1 MKTKSE
7 TVFITQEEFK
17 SGLNW
22 RSYLSLIYALVVFT
36 PVAIYIQL
44 VTVGVGGLWNMV
56 GISTILVFT
65 EFARLAR
72 QPLTKQEAV
81 IIMNLAWQAV
91 GITWLPLIYRLY
103 YATSPIAAQFG
114 ITQNIPSWWAP
125 PPPDAHVIYYEIRS
139 FFHPSWTLVVTVQ
152 LISVA
157 LSICATIFNGI
168 LTRELYIEK
177 EHLDFP
183 MVTIATRAVV
193 TLTEREERSLS
204 LMSGVALIGFI
215 YAFIL
220 YTVPMITTASGY
232 PVRIIPIPWVDL
244 TIGPY
249 GIERFL
255 KGAAF
260 GIATDAIL
268 FGTGMVLPFNIAL
281 SMLLG
286 SLGVFMMANP
296 ILINLGISA
305 WANPDVGY
313 TPGMDMTLIWQK
325 GTLYFWACP
334 LIGMGLGAGSAV
346 IVGRRKEIVDAFRS
360 LFTFKK
366 TSDTGPRYSGDA
378 FSGKL
383 MIILYALGFIGA
395 IILDAILAPDFPLI
409 AIVLFEG
416 VLPIILAIIVVRIKG
431 LTGQE
436 FTFPYLRNIVILATG
451 YDGYNAWFLPMNA
464 ETGAGFAGSFK
475 MCQLT
480 RTTAHSWVKAFI
492 LGRPVS
498 ILISLFYVSA
508 FWSLAPI
515 PSDLYPAPA
524 ITWPITA
531 IFQSIWI
538 RRPPGIFNPDLIIY
552 FFTGT
557 FALSYLFEYFKLP
570 ISILSVIMGASTP
583 PAPFVTI
590 MIGAIVGRI
599 IAKFK
604 GELWF
609 EENKHTFAAGITLG
623 EGLAIVI
630 GTAVALTIRARWVR
644 PW

>member
-1 MKTKSE
+1 MQTEGK
-7 TVFITQEEFK
+7 VFVTQEEFK

-22 RSYLSLIYALVVFT
+22 RSYLSLIYALIVFT

-56 GISTILVFT
+56 GVSTILIFT
-65 EFARLAR
+65 EFARLSGK
-72 QPLTKQEAV
+72 PLTKQEAV

-103 YATSPIAAQFG
+103 YATSPIATQFG
-114 ITQNIPSWWAP
+114 ITPHIPNWWAP
-125 PPPDAHVIYYEIRS
+125 TDAYEIYYNLRT
-139 FFHPSWTLVVTVQ
+139 FFHPSWIPVVVVQ
-152 LISVA
+152 LISIA

-168 LTRELYIEK
+168 LARELYIEK
-177 EHLDFP
+177 ERLDFP
-183 MVTIATRAVV
+183 MVTIATRVVV

-204 LMSGVALIGFI
+204 IMSGVAVAGFI

-220 YTVPMITTASGY
+220 YAVPMMTTASGY
-232 PVRIIPIPWVDL
+232 PIRILPIPWIDL
-244 TIGPY
+244 TTGTY
-249 GIERFL
+249 GVERIL
-255 KGAAF
+255 KGGAF

-268 FGTGMVLPFNIAL
+268 IGAGMVLPFNIVV

-286 SLGVFMMANP
+286 SLAVFMIANP

-305 WANPDVGY
+305 WANPNIGY
-313 TPGMDMTLIWQK
+313 TPGMDMSLIWQR

-334 LIGMGLGAGSAV
+334 MIGMGLGAGLTP
-346 IVGRRKEIVDAFRS
+346 IIIRRREIADAIRS
-360 LFTFKK
+360 FFTFKK
-366 TSDTGPRYSGDA
+366 PADTGPRYSGDA
-378 FSGKL
+378 FSGKFML
-383 MIILYALGFIGA
+383 LLYALGFIGA
-395 IILDAILAPDFPLI
+395 IILDALLAPNFPII
-409 AIVLFEG
+409 AIILFEG
-416 VLPIILAIIVVRIKG
+416 ILPIILSIIVVRIKG

-436 FTFPYLRNIVILATG
+436 FTPPYLRNITILATG
-451 YDGYNAWFLPMNA
+451 YEGYNAWFLPMNA

-524 ITWPITA
+524 ITWPVQAT
-531 IFQSIWI
+531 FQSIWI
-538 RRPPGIFNPDLIIY
+538 RRPPGIFNLDQIIY
-552 FFTGT
+552 FFAGT
-557 FALSYLFEYFKLP
+557 FALSYIFEYLNLP
-570 ISILSVIMGASTP
+570 ISILSAVMGASTP
-583 PAPFVTI
+583 PAGFVTM
-590 MIGAIVGRI
+590 MIGALIGKI

-604 GELWF
+604 GESWF
-609 EENKHTFAAGITLG
+609 KRYRHTFAAGITVG

-630 GTAVALTIRARWVR
+630 GTAVALTIRARWIR